1 MRRGRK
7 EGREKDGEE
16 KLGKEEIERM
26 LGGLKEKK
34 AAGLNEIA
42 NEEWKHKG
50 ENIMGWV

>member
-1 MRRGRK
+1 MGERRGRK
-7 EGREKDGEE
+7 VS
-16 KLGKEEIERM
+16 KEEIERM

-50 ENIMGWV
+50 ENIMG